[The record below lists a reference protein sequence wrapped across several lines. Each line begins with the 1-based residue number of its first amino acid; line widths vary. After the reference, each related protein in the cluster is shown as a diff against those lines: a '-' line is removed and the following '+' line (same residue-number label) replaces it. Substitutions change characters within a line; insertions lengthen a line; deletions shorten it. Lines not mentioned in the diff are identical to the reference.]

1 MAVVPRKVESDV
13 ALRPITDAKVAT
25 VETGQMGDAIGRG
38 LSKLG
43 AQGGQFAEQQNQIEM
58 AYDQAAAKGLDNRAA
73 TRIRD
78 MLWTGDGA
86 FYSQQGFDA
95 LNARPVVEKGLNDL
109 REEML
114 GEAKTERQRALFSSV
129 FDRRAG
135 QEREGIARYAVAQT
149 QQEEQKQSYA
159 RQGLAAQNA
168 VLGADDPAAFATNL
182 QTGMGEIRSL
192 ADAQGWSPERLAI
205 EERKFSSGVYA
216 SIAQRKA
223 LTDPM
228 AGKSYLDANRDKV
241 DPDTAFA
248 LDKQFQPYLDQQQ
261 AYGDVSRVMGLPAPS
276 MANGEAQPVVGSGSM
291 FRSIIANESGGR
303 QFAANGAPL
312 TSSKGA
318 VGIAQV
324 MPATGPEAARL
335 AGVPW
340 DAAKF
345 RNDPA
350 YNSRLGEAYWN
361 AQLRKF
367 GDPSMAAAAYNAGP
381 GNPNLKPGDKG
392 YGRGMAG
399 AMDRATRAG
408 RADQWR
414 DFLPA
419 ETKQYVAKFEA
430 RTGAVASQQAPER
443 HDLNQLYTRVDALA
457 EREGWT
463 FERRE
468 RAKEQVDKY
477 VARDERLLARQES
490 DAQRQA
496 LDAIQKRG
504 DGFTS
509 TTQIPPNVWAKL
521 APDDRLRF
529 QEMAQSNARPKPVA
543 ADGAQALTLSLM
555 AINEPDKFKSAD
567 LRMYQ
572 GQMTPG
578 EFANLA
584 TLQAKARANPNSPEM
599 IDHSRIWGTI
609 KDYAPDLG
617 LDLGQSGGKWKDEKA
632 RSSATRIFSMMQ
644 RDLNAV
650 TGGKRQPTDDEIK
663 RSFDAATL
671 TVHRVTPGTLWGE
684 TRTPIRRYEAKPGEA
699 VQVTMPT
706 QVRDRI
712 AASLRRANR
721 GRAPSETEIAR
732 IYYNHKGQAGFW

>member
-1 MAVVPRKVESDV
+1 MAMVPRKVESDV
-13 ALRPITDAKVAT
+13 QLRPVTDAKFAT

-38 LSKLG
+38 LARLG
-43 AQGGQFAEQQNQIEM
+43 AQGGQLAEQQNQIEM
-58 AYDQAAAKGLDNRAA
+58 AYDQAAAKGLDNKAA

-95 LNARPVVEKGLNDL
+95 LNARPVAEKGLNDL

-114 GEAKTERQRALFSSV
+114 GAAKTERQRALFSAV
-129 FDRRAG
+129 LAKRAG

-149 QQEEQKQSYA
+149 QQEEQKQSFA
-159 RQGLAAQNA
+159 RQSLASQNA
-168 VLGADDPAAFATNL
+168 VLNADDPVQFETNVH
-182 QTGMGEIRSL
+182 TGLGEIRSL
-192 ADAQGWSPERLAI
+192 ADTQGWSPERLAV
-205 EERKFSSGVYA
+205 EEKKFSSGVYA

-223 LTDPM
+223 LTDPL
-228 AGKSYLDANRDKV
+228 AGKSFLDANRDKV
-241 DPDTAFA
+241 DPETAFA
-248 LDKQFQPYLDQQQ
+248 LDKQLKPYLDQQE
-261 AYGDVSRVMGLPAPS
+261 AYGDVARVMGLPAPS
-276 MANGEAQPVVGSGSM
+276 MDNGEAQPVVGGTNM
-291 FRSIIANESGGR
+291 FRNSIISIESNG
-303 QFAANGAPL
+303 QHFASPGVPK
-312 TSSKGA
+312 TSSAGA

-324 MPATGPEAARL
+324 MPSTGPEAARL

-350 YNSRLGEAYWN
+350 YNARLGEAYWN
-361 AQLRKF
+361 AQLRKY
-367 GDPSMAAAAYNAGP
+367 GDPQLAAAAYNAGP
-381 GNPNLKPGDKG
+381 GRVDKALDAARKGDGNWLKHCPPE
-392 YGRGMAG
+392 
-399 AMDRATRAG
+399 TR
-408 RADQWR
+408 D
-414 DFLPA
+414 
-419 ETKQYVAKFEA
+419 YVAKFTA
-430 RTGAVASQQAPER
+430 RNGAVGSQQAPER
-443 HDLNQLYTRVDALA
+443 HDLNQLYARVDALA

-496 LDAIQKRG
+496 LDAIQKKG
-504 DGFTS
+504 ADGFTS
-509 TTQIPPNVWAKL
+509 TAQIPPNVWAKL

-529 QEMAQSNARPKPVA
+529 QEMAASNAKPKAVA
-543 ADGAQALTLSLM
+543 ADGPQALTLNLM
-555 AINEPDKFKSAD
+555 AINDPDKFKSTD

-572 GQMTPG
+572 GQMTAG
-578 EFANLA
+578 EFASIA

-599 IDHSRIWGTI
+599 VDHSRIWGTI

-617 LDLGQSGGKWKDEKA
+617 LDLGQKGGKWKDEKA
-632 RSSATRIFSMMQ
+632 RQSATQIFSMMQ
-644 RDLNAV
+644 RDLNSV

-671 TVHRVTPGTLWGE
+671 TVHRTTPGWLTDSTE
-684 TRTPIRRYEAKPGEA
+684 TIRRYEAKPGEA
-699 VQVTMPT
+699 VQVAIPT
-706 QVRDRI
+706 AVRDRI

-721 GRAPSETEIAR
+721 RLPSDTEIAR

>member
-38 LSKLG
+38 LQKLG
-43 AQGGQFAEQQNQIEM
+43 AQGSQFAEQQNQIEM

-109 REEML
+109 REELL

-149 QQEEQKQSYA
+149 QAEEQKQSYA

-168 VLGADDPAAFATNL
+168 VLGADDPVAFATNL
-182 QTGMGEIRSL
+182 QTGVGEIRSL

-205 EERKFSSGVYA
+205 EEKKFSSGVYA

-223 LTDPM
+223 LTDPS
-228 AGKSYLDANRDKV
+228 AGKAFLDMHRDAV

-261 AYGDVSRVMGLPAPS
+261 AYGDVARVMGLPAPS

-291 FRSIIANESGGR
+291 FRTIIANESGGR

-324 MPATGPEAARL
+324 MPTTGPEAARL
-335 AGVPW
+335 AGVAW
-340 DAAKF
+340 DANKF
-345 RNDPA
+345 RTDPA
-350 YNSRLGEAYWN
+350 YNAKLGEAYWN
-361 AQLRKF
+361 AQLRKY
-367 GDPSMAAAAYNAGP
+367 GDPQLAAAAYNAGP
-381 GNPNLKPGDKG
+381 GRVDKALAAARQSGDGDWLKRVPPE
-392 YGRGMAG
+392 
-399 AMDRATRAG
+399 TR
-408 RADQWR
+408 D
-414 DFLPA
+414 
-419 ETKQYVAKFEA
+419 YVAKFNA
-430 RTGAVASQQAPER
+430 RTGSVSAQQAPER
-443 HDLNQLYTRVDALA
+443 HDLNQLYARVDAVA

-496 LDAIQKRG
+496 LDVIQKKG
-504 DGFTS
+504 PDGFTS
-509 TTQIPPNVWAKL
+509 TSQIPPNVWAKL

-529 QEMAQSNARPKPVA
+529 QEMAASNAKPKAVA
-543 ADGAQALTLSLM
+543 ADGAQALTLNLM
-555 AINEPDKFKSAD
+555 AINDPERFKSTD
-567 LRMYQ
+567 LRMFQ
-572 GQMTPG
+572 GTMTAS
-578 EFANLA
+578 EFASLA
-584 TLQAKARANPNSPEM
+584 TLQAKARNNPNAPEM
-599 IDHSRIWGTI
+599 VDHSRIWGTI

-632 RSSATRIFSMMQ
+632 RASATRIFSMMQ

-671 TVHRVTPGTLWGE
+671 QVQRVTPGWLWGE
-684 TRTPIRRYEAKPGEA
+684 RTETIRRYEANPGES
-699 VQVTMPT
+699 VRVTMPT
-706 QVRDRI
+706 TVRDRI
-712 AASLRRANR
+712 VASVKRTQRRT
-721 GRAPSETEIAR
+721 PSETEIAR
-732 IYYNHKGQAGFW
+732 IYYNHKGQAGFWQ

>member
-58 AYDQAAAKGLDNRAA
+58 AYDQAAAKSLDNQAA

-114 GEAKTERQRALFSSV
+114 GQAKTERQRALFSSV
-129 FDRRAG
+129 FDKRAG

-149 QQEEQKQSYA
+149 HQEEQKQSYA

-168 VLGADDPAAFATNL
+168 VLGADDPVAFATNL
-182 QTGMGEIRSL
+182 QTGVGEIRSL

-205 EERKFSSGVYA
+205 EEKKFSSGVYA

-291 FRSIIANESGGR
+291 FRSIIANESNG
-303 QFAANGAPL
+303 QHFASPGVPK
-312 TSSKGA
+312 TSSEGA
-318 VGIAQV
+318 IGIAQV
-324 MPATGPEAARL
+324 MPSTGPEAARL
-335 AGVPW
+335 IGVAW

-350 YNSRLGEAYWN
+350 YNARLGEAYWN
-361 AQLRKF
+361 AQLRKY
-367 GDPSMAAAAYNAGP
+367 GDPQLAAAAYNAGP
-381 GNPNLKPGDKG
+381 GLVDK
-392 YGRGMAG
+392 AL
-399 AMDRATRAG
+399 ASARAG
-408 RADQWR
+408 DGDWLKHVPPETR
-414 DFLPA
+414 D
-419 ETKQYVAKFEA
+419 YVAKFNA
-430 RTGAVASQQAPER
+430 RIGAVASQQAPER
-443 HDLNQLYTRVDALA
+443 HDLNQLYSRVDALA

-496 LDAIQKRG
+496 LDVIQKKG
-504 DGFTS
+504 ADGFTS
-509 TTQIPPNVWAKL
+509 TSQISPNVWAKL

-529 QEMAQSNARPKPVA
+529 QEMAASNAKPKPVA
-543 ADGAQALTLSLM
+543 ADGVQALTLNLM

-572 GQMTPG
+572 GQMTAG
-578 EFANLA
+578 EFASLA
-584 TLQAKARANPNSPEM
+584 TLQAKARANPNAPEM
-599 IDHSRIWGTI
+599 VDHSRIWGTI

-617 LDLGQSGGKWKDEKA
+617 LDLGQKGGKWNDEKA
-632 RSSATRIFSMMQ
+632 RQSATQIFSMMQ

-671 TVHRVTPGTLWGE
+671 TVHRVTPGWLWGE

-699 VQVTMPT
+699 VQVDIPT
-706 QVRDRI
+706 KVHDRI
-712 AASLRRANR
+712 ASSLRRANR
-721 GRAPSETEIAR
+721 RNPSDTEIAR
-732 IYYNHKGQAGFW
+732 IYYNHKGQAGFWQ